1 MTESQY
7 ESIVL
12 AAAAFERAS
21 DERNDFCRICW
32 GPKPSCPGH
41 VGYMEMFGAPPTE
54 AEIDAYRADLEVRA
68 RGLERKSQA
77 LNAAAIE
84 LGYGGINELMDKIEP
99 HTTRE
104 TP

>member
-1 MTESQY
+1 VTDPQY
-7 ESIVL
+7 ESTVL

-32 GPKPSCPGH
+32 GPKPECPGH
-41 VGYMEMFGAPPTE
+41 VGYMEMFGPPPTQ

-77 LNAAAIE
+77 LNAAAIQM
-84 LGYGGINELMDKIEP
+84 GYSGINELMDKTGL